1 MPRPLHKEDREIM
14 AECVVLHYRKG
25 LDQGEVGAR
34 LNLNQS
40 QVSKLLKR
48 AKEEGIFEIDV
59 RINHPYYK
67 ELEEEIKNIFSLRDV
82 VVVESQESLI
92 RSDTHLARVLGI
104 EAARYFE
111 KQAKRGNK
119 VGISGGQTMF
129 EFVNGLSHPPNY
141 IKLYPLVSW
150 AAQDLR
156 IKHIQP
162 STLVSLWWTN
172 FNNIEAYKLDLP
184 CLLTEDILKS
194 IKDSAENLLKE
205 IEDINFIITSVG
217 RIDKGSTFAEWV
229 SDVGF
234 DITKL
239 MKDGAVGDFIGHP
252 INRDGKN
259 VEGESIEEFKKYV
272 VSLIDIKETKEI
284 VSKNDPNQFVML
296 VAGGYRKLDSISACL
311 RGNLCN
317 VLVTDHE
324 IAKDLIDLHKKGE
337 FTNL

>member
-1 MPRPLHKEDREIM
+1 MPRPLYKEDRGIM
-14 AECVVLHYRKG
+14 AECVFLHYKKG
-25 LDQGEVGAR
+25 LDQAEVGAR

-48 AKEEGIFEIDV
+48 AKEEGVFEIDI
-59 RINHPYYK
+59 RINYPYYK
-67 ELEEEIKNIFSLRDV
+67 ELEEKIKGIFNLREV
-82 VVVESQESLI
+82 VIVESQESTI
-92 RSDTHLARVLGI
+92 GSDTHLSRAIGI

-119 VGISGGQTMF
+119 VGISGGLTMF

-162 STLVSLWWTN
+162 STLVSLWWTK

-184 CLLTEDILKS
+184 CLFPEDILKP
-194 IKDSAENLLKE
+194 IKDSAENLFEEVK
-205 IEDINFIITSVG
+205 DINFIVTSVG

-229 SDVGF
+229 DDVRF

-239 MKDGAVGDFIGHP
+239 MDEGAIGDFIGHP
-252 INRDGKN
+252 IDRDGEN
-259 VEGESIEEFKKYV
+259 VEGESIKAFNRLV
-272 VSLIDIKETKEI
+272 VSLIDIEATKKI
-284 VSKNDPNQFVML
+284 VSKNDPAQFVIL
-296 VAGGYRKLDSISACL
+296 AAGGYRKLDSISACL
-311 RGNLCN
+311 RGTLCN

-324 IAKDLIDLHKKGE
+324 VAKDLLDLYEKGG
-337 FTNL
+337 FANL